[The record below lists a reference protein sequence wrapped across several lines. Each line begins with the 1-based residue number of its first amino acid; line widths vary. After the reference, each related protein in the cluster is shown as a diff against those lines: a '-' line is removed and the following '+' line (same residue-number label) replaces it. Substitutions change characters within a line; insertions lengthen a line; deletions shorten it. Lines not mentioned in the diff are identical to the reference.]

1 MKKLFTLFF
10 VLMAIAT
17 GAKAQDDM
25 AGTPLTFEAI
35 EDETEVTITNPLGL
49 TIEYSVDGGSTWTSE
64 NSSTITISAPTA
76 ETKVCLRGD
85 NEAYGKPSGES
96 TTITFDKDC
105 YVYGNVMSLIS
116 STDFATL
123 TTLTSSSTF
132 RNLFWKNEHFVSHNT
147 KDLVLPATTL
157 TNGCYYSMFHQSTI
171 SRAPELPATVIT
183 SSCYSHMFSYCKNLT
198 AAPELPALVLEDE
211 CYYAMFEGCT
221 SLTQASALPAMEL
234 AWECYDNMYR
244 ETAITEA
251 PALPAT
257 TLVYSCYYGMFWDC
271 ASLVTAPVLPATTLA
286 KDCYEYMFY
295 MCTSLVNAPELP
307 ATTLQEGCYVCM
319 FYGCTSLETAPEL
332 PAPVLVPSCYSYMF
346 CNCSNLNYVKCLATD
361 LSANDTPNDWQRA
374 TNQWL
379 DGVAA
384 TGTFVKAEG
393 MNDWTIGTGG
403 IPEGWT
409 ISEATGIRALLN
421 DNGEMIN
428 DKWYTLDGRLVEH
441 PAKGVYIVNG
451 RKIHVR

>member
-1 MKKLFTLFF
+1 MKKLFTLFA

-17 GAKAQDDM
+17 GSKAQDEM
-25 AGTPLTFEAI
+25 IGTPLTFETT
-35 EDETEVTITNPLGL
+35 EDVTTVTITNPLGL
-49 TIEYSVDGGSTWTSE
+49 TIEYSMDDGSTWTSE
-64 NSSTITISAPTA
+64 NAPILTISAPTA
-76 ETKVCLRGD
+76 NTKVCLRDD
-85 NEAYGKPSGES
+85 NEAYGKLSGES

-116 STDFATL
+116 STDYATL
-123 TTLTSSSTF
+123 TTLTGVSAF
-132 RNLFWKNEHFVSHNT
+132 RNLFWKNGHFVSHNT
-147 KDLVLPATTL
+147 KDVVLPATTL
-157 TNGCYYSMFHQSTI
+157 TEGCYYGMFSQSTI

-183 SSCYSHMFSYCKNLT
+183 RSCYSHMFSSCKNLT
-198 AAPELPALVLEDE
+198 AAPELPALVMTDG

-221 SLTQASALPAMEL
+221 ALTQASALPAMEL
-234 AWECYDNMYR
+234 EWECYDNMYR
-244 ETAITEA
+244 GTAITEA

-257 TLVYSCYYGMFWDC
+257 TLAYGCYYGMFWQC
-271 ASLVTAPVLPATTLA
+271 ASLETAPELPATTLA
-286 KDCYEYMFY
+286 KNCYNSMFY
-295 MCTSLVNAPELP
+295 MCNSLVNAPELP
-307 ATTLQEGCYVCM
+307 ATTLQDNCYVSM

-332 PAPVLVPSCYSYMF
+332 PAPVLAPTCYNYMF
-346 CNCSNLNYVKCLATD
+346 SNCTKLNYVKCLATD